1 MGLGAPWEIAIRL
14 GPWKLLANALRTNFE
29 LYNLDQDPGETL
41 DLSAT
46 ETQRVLQMTALLNA
60 RYAGVNGDLPAA
72 ANTPPTAQ
80 IVAPATGAVVATGA
94 DLLFEATASDPDGT
108 ITEVE
113 FFEGWTSLGA
123 VSAAPYQITWPAVPS
138 GTYTLTAR
146 ATDDAGATA
155 VSADVIVSVTP
166 GGVLPSPGRRR
177 AGGCG
182 ATGIEVV
189 IPLILVLA
197 RPRRRKP
204 RRS

>member
-1 MGLGAPWEIAIRL
+1 MSGAEIGLV
-14 GPWKLLANALRTNFE
+14 LLWGTLV
-29 LYNLDQDPGETL
+29 GL
-41 DLSAT
+41 DLVTGPQTMIARPLVAGT
-46 ETQRVLQMTALLNA
+46 VAGWLLGDAVGGFAVGAVLELCAVEIMPFGSA
-60 RYAGVNGDLPAA
+60 RYADYG
-72 ANTPPTAQ
+72 
-80 IVAPATGAVVATGA
+80 
-94 DLLFEATASDPDGT
+94 
-108 ITEVE
+108 
-113 FFEGWTSLGA
+113 LGA
-123 VSAAPYQITWPAVPS
+123 VSAAPHQITWPAVPS